1 MIKGRQYYPALC
13 CLPSCSEK
21 SYWTDYVR
29 NIAATLVNPSLHS
42 YLSINKAG
50 RMPRQSS
57 LLRAAASFPTL
68 ADGQLRCIFIV
79 PKRKGWLQP
88 LITAIYYV
96 GISVKKFISKR
107 AFTITVG
114 IFYSLYYL
122 MILVIGNAVIWVMHG
137 PFFLNSVSKFS
148 QVSFLAMAT
157 SMVKLHILKI
167 LKQLTIFFFWQ

>member
-1 MIKGRQYYPALC
+1 
-13 CLPSCSEK
+13 
-21 SYWTDYVR
+21 
-29 NIAATLVNPSLHS
+29 
-42 YLSINKAG
+42 
-50 RMPRQSS
+50 MPRQSS

-88 LITAIYYV
+88 LITAIYSLAFNVHDV
-96 GISVKKFISKR
+96 GISVKKFIFKCS
-107 AFTITVG
+107 FTITAG
-114 IFYSLYYL
+114 ILYSLYYL
-122 MILVIGNAVIWVMHG
+122 MILVIGNAVIWVMPG
-137 PFFLNSVSKFS
+137 TFLLNSASKFS